1 MRLQQHHAAFGRERR
16 SNYFLYPV
24 KNQLESQIKELLA
37 QIKLEKYRENLP
49 VAIAIADRNKTSGEK
64 SDGSVQD
71 AVQKVAK
78 ALLIDAVFQAESE
91 IYYILYYSSCR
102 SYADKKF

>member
-1 MRLQQHHAAFGRERR
+1 MCIRDR
-16 SNYFLYPV
+16 
-24 KNQLESQIKELLA
+24 
-37 QIKLEKYRENLP
+37 IKLEKYRENLP

-64 SDGSVQD
+64 SDDSVQD

-91 IYYILYYSSCR
+91 IYYIYTTHRLSLIHI
-102 SYADKKF
+102 